1 MEPGLYFSSLGQQG
15 ASGPLHTMWCKGL
28 ITGFGGPRKKH
39 RTDPSYQA
47 ASASCPVVLNLL
59 QEDKGASQEE
69 GCSLGSDI
77 NLSLHPYAL
86 LSSGAF
92 RLHHFADQADLPG
105 RSENSQQQTA
115 QSEATP
121 PTPLQPTLCVLCSFS
136 HPPCGPTKNKR
147 IHKYLTGRRNEFL
160 NIPGGFAGLV
170 ICLVLIIA
178 SYIFLA
184 LLKTVCRVCQHLIT
198 ALRQPQG
205 YLLKSYFILIQW
217 ILPLIPSLMLCYF
230 HQRNFRK

>member
-1 MEPGLYFSSLGQQG
+1 M
-15 ASGPLHTMWCKGL
+15 
-28 ITGFGGPRKKH
+28 
-39 RTDPSYQA
+39 
-47 ASASCPVVLNLL
+47 
-59 QEDKGASQEE
+59 E
-69 GCSLGSDI
+69 GCSPSSDI
-77 NLSLHPYAL
+77 SISLHPYAL
-86 LSSGAF
+86 LSSGTF
-92 RLHHFADQADLPG
+92 RLHHFADQADLPVF
-105 RSENSQQQTA
+105 RK
-115 QSEATP
+115 QSSADILVHSPSPHTP
-121 PTPLQPTLCVLCSFS
+121 SPSLCILCPSL

-178 SYIFLA
+178 SYIFPA

-230 HQRNFRK
+230 HQRNFRQ

>member
-1 MEPGLYFSSLGQQG
+1 M
-15 ASGPLHTMWCKGL
+15 
-28 ITGFGGPRKKH
+28 
-39 RTDPSYQA
+39 
-47 ASASCPVVLNLL
+47 VLSLL
-59 QEDKGASQEE
+59 QEDKGAGQEE

-77 NLSLHPYAL
+77 SISLHPHAP

-92 RLHHFADQADLPG
+92 RLHLFADRADLPG
-105 RSENSQQQTA
+105 RSENTHQQTA
-115 QSEATP
+115 QSTAVPHT
-121 PTPLQPTLCVLCSFS
+121 PTPSPTLCILCPCL
-136 HPPCGPTKNKR
+136 HPPCGPTKNKH